1 MYRKEPLS
9 MQKVLTIIV
18 ATIMIMEITACGA
31 GSNETNTVDSQTE
44 SSITEKV
51 TGSIPQT
58 DISDSASVSATTE
71 VGEEKEEIVPWYIE
85 NNIAFTD
92 EKEFQ
97 MPYYSYIRF
106 ADSVSDTEYECD
118 QNDAKYSIDSIE
130 IDNSENDY
138 YICTVQYTVTYNWKG
153 VFSNKVVAGD
163 FYPNF
168 QYSVLHPLDK
178 NTGTVYPE
186 VTLESSIDK
195 GLFVSDEI
203 DYTVHWDGKQ
213 YDIAYKIAEE
223 GKELFYNY
231 TQYDSQRDVYEDQIA
246 SSHTISVKAPK
257 GYDGLIFMLGK
268 NGVTNYAETPESSEA
283 HMYGERK
290 SESIDAYFFDP
301 FAKND
306 VTDESSSE
314 VTDEELTSFSQENMK
329 IQTVSAWISSIELKN
344 NILSISA
351 SKFMDSSTPADTQDL
366 ELDRV
371 TIAVTE
377 KTKYAIYYVPTNSTN
392 PVEPQYCTFE
402 ELKSELLNN
411 QAANLRIDI
420 ENNKARNISISIR
433 E

>member
-1 MYRKEPLS
+1 
-9 MQKVLTIIV
+9 
-18 ATIMIMEITACGA
+18 
-31 GSNETNTVDSQTE
+31 
-44 SSITEKV
+44 
-51 TGSIPQT
+51 
-58 DISDSASVSATTE
+58 
-71 VGEEKEEIVPWYIE
+71 
-85 NNIAFTD
+85 
-92 EKEFQ
+92 
-97 MPYYSYIRF
+97 
-106 ADSVSDTEYECD
+106 
-118 QNDAKYSIDSIE
+118 
-130 IDNSENDY
+130 
-138 YICTVQYTVTYNWKG
+138 
-153 VFSNKVVAGD
+153 
-163 FYPNF
+163 
-168 QYSVLHPLDK
+168 
-178 NTGTVYPE
+178 
-186 VTLESSIDK
+186 
-195 GLFVSDEI
+195 
-203 DYTVHWDGKQ
+203 
-213 YDIAYKIAEE
+213 
-223 GKELFYNY
+223 
-231 TQYDSQRDVYEDQIA
+231 
-246 SSHTISVKAPK
+246 
-257 GYDGLIFMLGK
+257 MLGK